1 VLFSVLYGFWVGNRM
16 ALKGDVALGLAAQFL
31 ELARIQHATVPLM
44 LGHLLMGISL
54 SLVGDVTEGRA
65 HLDRAIA
72 LYDPSEHRPL
82 ATRFGHDIRASAL
95 AWRALALW
103 MLGYPEAALAD
114 VEHALKDAR
123 EIGHAATSMFA
134 LSHTALALIHC
145 GKQVAA
151 SALVGELV
159 ALADSKGTV
168 YWKSYGL
175 LLQGWLL
182 AQTGRAS
189 EAVSI
194 TPAAITAMRSTG
206 ATAYAPWYFSYLAKA
221 YAELGQ
227 FDDARRCIA
236 EAMTAVETTKERWCE
251 SDIHRIAGEIALMS
265 PDAEG
270 ASAEAYFE
278 RALSVARAQ
287 SNVVRTARDHEHG
300 AALAR
305 SGQRAAG
312 ARSSCARPR
321 PVDRGLGHT
330 RPDRGQ
336 SFARHAGAPATIQ
349 GAIRRETRTASAA
362 LTWRAIT
369 WGSAAAPVDADVPR

>member
-1 VLFSVLYGFWVGNRM
+1 
-16 ALKGDVALGLAAQFL
+16 
-31 ELARIQHATVPLM
+31 
-44 LGHLLMGISL
+44 
-54 SLVGDVTEGRA
+54 
-65 HLDRAIA
+65 
-72 LYDPSEHRPL
+72 
-82 ATRFGHDIRASAL
+82 
-95 AWRALALW
+95 

-114 VEHALKDAR
+114 VEHALKDSR

-145 GKQVAA
+145 GKQATA
-151 SALVGELV
+151 GALVGELV

-182 AQTGRAS
+182 AQTGGAA
-189 EAVSI
+189 EAVAM

-251 SDIHRIAGEIALMS
+251 SDIHRIAGEIALMG
-265 PDAEG
+265 PDAEA

-287 SNVVRTARDHEHG
+287 KALSFELRATMSMAQLWRDQGKERQARDLLAPVLGRFTEG
-300 AALAR
+300 LDTRDPIEAKALL
-305 SGQRAAG
+305 GTP
-312 ARSSCARPR
+312 ARPR
-321 PVDRGLGHT
+321 
-330 RPDRGQ
+330 Q
-336 SFARHAGAPATIQ
+336 SKER
-349 GAIRRETRTASAA
+349 
-362 LTWRAIT
+362 
-369 WGSAAAPVDADVPR
+369 